1 MTDYHNPKWLDP
13 GSTRKDLLEYRE
25 YALDTM
31 RRVEDEL
38 KRFVYGI
45 DDDMDNLARCPF
57 TSIPYMAEDRFDLG
71 CGHVLLEGP
80 PGTAKTVSAKVLAE
94 SIQARF
100 AFDGGNPDKRV
111 SDYVGGQLMNP
122 QTGECY
128 FAPGPLIE
136 SSIILLDEI
145 NRNTPKTQSC
155 LLPALEDRRVP
166 VTMINSAL
174 KKAVNFVAKLVPVE
188 YNPNRFKLAQ
198 DNSKELVH
206 FAVAT
211 SNQIE
216 LAGTYPM
223 SEALLERFT
232 YCFPLHYPEREGEK
246 KIRPTN
252 VWNLRENKA
261 LKVNKITTLRDIWLI
276 MRFIPTFM
284 KPIPE
289 TPVTHELMQ
298 RILENSR
305 PLMPKEKRPFATDDL
320 IYLVDKYVKYGV
332 SPRANHHWASAATT
346 LAFARGS
353 EWVTP
358 DDVKNVAPLV
368 LSHRIQLK
376 VYAKAQQIPVTARSL
391 LDEIIRL
398 TPCS

>member
-1 MTDYHNPKWLDP
+1 M
-13 GSTRKDLLEYRE
+13 
-25 YALDTM
+25 
-31 RRVEDEL
+31 
-38 KRFVYGI
+38 
-45 DDDMDNLARCPF
+45 
-57 TSIPYMAEDRFDLG
+57 
-71 CGHVLLEGP
+71 
-80 PGTAKTVSAKVLAE
+80 LAE